1 MSSIGQY
8 KTVSDVVSDLNVMIV
23 EAPLPTK
30 IKSQLANIVGELE
43 QLPETLRDHLI
54 DKGDSVALHHDD

>member
-54 DKGDSVALHHDD
+54 DKGDSIALHHDD